1 VRTSDFTF
9 HLPPELVAQAPSNE
23 RGQSRMMVIDP
34 ASGSRQHLHV
44 AQLPQFVE
52 PGTLMVFN
60 DTRVRKARVFG
71 QTENG
76 GKVEAVFLRSL
87 PEGRWECLVNR
98 AKKLRLGQRLLFPS
112 GVEATVESPLGNVR
126 VLSFDP
132 PVTEDWLEAHG
143 HLPLPPYILR
153 PDSEADAERY
163 QTIFAREATSAAAP
177 TAGLHF
183 TRDLLT
189 ALTAVG
195 AELVFVTLEVGLG
208 TFLPVRAEMVSDHK
222 MHTERFHLS
231 GITADALN
239 RAKSQG
245 RPILAVGTTSLR
257 TLEASWTPGGWTPGW
272 GETDI
277 FITPGY
283 QFRAVDQL
291 FTNFHTP
298 ESTLLMLVCAFAGR
312 DFLLESY
319 REAVALNYRF
329 FSYGDAMLIQN
340 FRAG

>member
-1 VRTSDFTF
+1 
-9 HLPPELVAQAPSNE
+9 
-23 RGQSRMMVIDP
+23 MMVVDSV
-34 ASGSRQHLHV
+34 SGSRQHLQV
-44 AQLPQFVE
+44 AQLPQFVK
-52 PGTLMVFN
+52 PGTLVVFN

-76 GKVEAVFLRSL
+76 GKVEAVFLRPL
-87 PEGRWECLVNR
+87 PEGRWECLVSR
-98 AKKLRLGQRLLFPS
+98 AKKLSLGQRLLFPS
-112 GVEATVESPLGNVR
+112 GVEATLESPLGNVR

-143 HLPLPPYILR
+143 HLPLPPYIQR
-153 PDSEADAERY
+153 PDSDEDAERY
-163 QTIFAREATSAAAP
+163 QTIYAKEAASAAAP

-183 TRDLLT
+183 TSELLT
-189 ALTAVG
+189 DLTAVG
-195 AELVFVTLEVGLG
+195 AELAFITLEVGLG
-208 TFLPVRAEMVSDHK
+208 TFLPVRAEMVSEHK

-231 GITADALN
+231 EITAQALN
-239 RAKSQG
+239 QAKAQG

-257 TLEASWTPGGWTPGW
+257 TLEASWTPEGWSAGS

-283 QFRAVDQL
+283 HFRAVDQL

-319 REAVALNYRF
+319 REAVTLHYRF
-329 FSYGDAMLIQN
+329 FSYGDAMLIIK
-340 FRAG
+340 

>member
-1 VRTSDFTF
+1 
-9 HLPPELVAQAPSNE
+9 
-23 RGQSRMMVIDP
+23 
-34 ASGSRQHLHV
+34 
-44 AQLPQFVE
+44 
-52 PGTLMVFN
+52 
-60 DTRVRKARVFG
+60 
-71 QTENG
+71 
-76 GKVEAVFLRSL
+76 
-87 PEGRWECLVNR
+87 
-98 AKKLRLGQRLLFPS
+98 
-112 GVEATVESPLGNVR
+112 
-126 VLSFDP
+126 
-132 PVTEDWLEAHG
+132 
-143 HLPLPPYILR
+143 
-153 PDSEADAERY
+153 
-163 QTIFAREATSAAAP
+163 
-177 TAGLHF
+177 
-183 TRDLLT
+183 
-189 ALTAVG
+189 
-195 AELVFVTLEVGLG
+195 
-208 TFLPVRAEMVSDHK
+208 